1 MWQPKCHRSVQ
12 ANWISKCRHWLPV
25 GDAKVTETKQNW
37 INYNQSVSE
46 CRVHQMCRI
55 QMPTETNDFAH
66 QDSTHKLGKMGK
78 LNCKHAA
85 FCLGFVYSEGSRM
98 WRGAQIP
105 SFMRFCLCLALRS
118 LHAQPY
124 TSFEHIRIWGPMES
138 HMWPCCGLSNR
149 SNLCKGVTW
158 EGGNEHQLSSGGVK
172 EDWSSSHIPL
182 SFQSP
187 LDHPQLANIPHN
199 TLQIGAINSL
209 VSDTVARSFTRTPSC
224 HL

>member
-12 ANWISKCRHWLPV
+12 ASWISKCRHWLPV
-25 GDAKVTETKQNW
+25 GDAKVTETRQNW

-124 TSFEHIRIWGPMES
+124 TSFEHIRIWGPMEW
-138 HMWPCCGLSNR
+138 HMWPCCGL

-158 EGGNEHQLSSGGVK
+158 EGGMNT
-172 EDWSSSHIPL
+172 SSHLVVLKRIEVHL
-182 SFQSP
+182 TYHFHSS
-187 LDHPQLANIPHN
+187 LLLITHN
-199 TLQIGAINSL
+199 LQTFPITPYKSEPSTL
-209 VSDTVARSFTRTPSC
+209 
-224 HL
+224 